1 MDNFPCLWRGRRY
14 LLRFIVMDVGLD
26 SFELRDLCNQRSGAG
41 DLMSRMSLSE
51 GYQQVDFIRLIRL
64 PLGVQ
69 RLLVW
74 VRWRQAVVHEWV
86 FTPMKSSFVVHRKT
100 PTSLNPDLKG
110 KDNGPLVFLHS
121 MTAISTCCGC
131 RGSVTLRF
139 TPSQCQTVIDRSL
152 TASCS
157 QSKESTTSR

>member
-86 FTPMKSSFVVHRKT
+86 FTPMKSSFVVHRRLPQVWILIWRGRT
-100 PTSLNPDLKG
+100 MDLWY
-110 KDNGPLVFLHS
+110 FY
-121 MTAISTCCGC
+121 
-131 RGSVTLRF
+131 
-139 TPSQCQTVIDRSL
+139 TVWQPYQHAVDAEVLLPCVSHL
-152 TASCS
+152 ANVK
-157 QSKESTTSR
+157 QSSIEV